1 MKKTICPKCKAKMT
15 LKSSGNQDGAIYKVV
30 KTKRVKTKVNRV
42 PVRVEK
48 IARGSKFQMT
58 VCSVQNC
65 QQQCKNEKGLGLLTT
80 VIGDSYADCRFKLGK
95 YTDKKKA

>member
-48 IARGSKFQMT
+48 IAGGSKFQMT
-58 VCSVQNC
+58 LSCG
-65 QQQCKNEKGLGLLTT
+65 CKDEKGLGLLTT